1 MKMCTIL
8 GKALFVVAASGGSTL
23 ALAQSFVS
31 APPEAGA
38 NDAAGLQRSLG
49 ESQEIVV
56 TATRQEQVLR
66 RVPLAVT
73 AYSQEALDQ
82 KGVRSVDDV
91 ARLTPGVSLDRQ
103 ARYNG
108 SQSNITIRG
117 IRSTSGVATTGIY
130 IDDTPVQARQGT
142 SQAATNPYPRLF
154 DLQRVEVLR
163 GPQGTLF
170 GAGSVGGAVRFITPS
185 PNLSGGIDIYAR
197 GELGFTDGGAP
208 SYEMGLALGTP
219 LVEDKVGLRV
229 SGYYRRDGG
238 YVDRVDYSGNMVDKN
253 ANREEAVVLRAA
265 MALRPTETLTLTP
278 SFLYQRTK
286 TADASAYVEAISNP
300 DRHDF
305 RQNNPLGQ
313 PGSDRFL
320 LPALKAEW
328 EIGSVTLIS
337 NTSYLDRKVLNNYD
351 TTTLDIASAA
361 RVYGPPPAALQG
373 LADRSVANF
382 FTKQFTQEVR
392 LQNNDPDARLNWV
405 LGGFYQRAR
414 SHDVFMVDGQNLL
427 QMVNYGRATS
437 VPPLAP
443 CATVAQCFF
452 GVSLYQGQYSL
463 FLDTDQIDK
472 QLAAFAQVDF
482 KITPKLKLTAGA
494 RYADLKFNYAN
505 FRAGTTIVSPGVSTT
520 SNQGSHPFTPKFGV
534 SWQADPNNLFYGNV
548 AKGFRIGG
556 VANPVGQRCAADA
569 TAIGFDPNSP
579 RNISSDTVWSYEAGM
594 KNRLFGG
601 KLNVDASVYKIDW
614 KNIQTILTLPSCQVP
629 TTVNLGDA
637 VSKGFDLAVTA
648 SPYQGLSLG
657 ASVAYNDSHYT
668 TTSDSSIPGRPIRRA
683 GEPLGGPPW
692 SFYFNGEY
700 EFEVGDA
707 RPYLRGDLAYTS
719 HDDTPLDLSSPIV
732 NPDIPRIPA
741 VTVLNLRVGV
751 RVKGADISLF
761 ALNALNAHPELARY
775 EDAPA
780 ANYFRGVTLRP
791 RTVGITATFR
801 N

>member
-1 MKMCTIL
+1 MNCKKFGAVALAIL
-8 GKALFVVAASGGSTL
+8 SSGVSVVAFAQVTGAEAPQDSG
-23 ALAQSFVS
+23 
-31 APPEAGA
+31 
-38 NDAAGLQRSLG
+38 DA
-49 ESQEIVV
+49 SQEIVV

-66 RVPLAVT
+66 RVPLSVT

-286 TADASAYVEAISNP
+286 TADASAYVEALSNP
-300 DRHDF
+300 GRHDF

-328 EIGSVTLIS
+328 EIGSVSIIS
-337 NTSYLDRKVLNNYD
+337 NSSYLDRKVLNNFD
-351 TTTLDIASAA
+351 STTLDLASQA
-361 RVYGPPPAALQG
+361 RVYGSPPQALQNV
-373 LADRSVANF
+373 AVRAVANNYS
-382 FTKQFTQEVR
+382 KQFTQELR
-392 LQNNDPDARLNWV
+392 AQNNDPDSPFNWV
-405 LGGFYQRAR
+405 VGAFYQHSKSR
-414 SHDVFMVDGQNLL
+414 DLFQVDGGNLL
-427 QMVNYGRATS
+427 QMVNYGRATAT
-437 VPPLAP
+437 PAQAP
-443 CATVAQCFF
+443 CATVAACFF
-452 GVSLYQGQYSL
+452 GVPLYRDQYSL
-463 FLDTDQIDK
+463 YLDIDQVDE
-472 QLAAFAQVDF
+472 QFAGFAQFDYKF
-482 KITPKLKLTAGA
+482 TPTLKLTAGA
-494 RYADLKFNYAN
+494 RYADLKFSYDN
-505 FRAGTTIVSPGVSTT
+505 FRAGTVIVSPGVT
-520 SNQGSHPFTPKFGV
+520 SSIKQRTHPFTPKFGL
-534 SWQADPNNLFYGNV
+534 SWQADPNNLLYANV
-548 AKGFRIGG
+548 AKGFRMGS
-556 VANPVGQRCAADA
+556 VATPVGQRCGADA
-569 TAIGFDPNSP
+569 AAFGFDPNEPRTISP
-579 RNISSDTVWSYEAGM
+579 DTVWSYEVGM

-601 KLNVDASVYKIDW
+601 KLNVDASAYKIDW
-614 KNIQTILTLPSCQVP
+614 KNIQTLLTLPSCQVP

-637 VSKGFDLAVTA
+637 VSQGFDLAITA
-648 SPYQGLSLG
+648 SPRRGLTLG

-668 TTSDSSIPGRPIRRA
+668 TTSDSSIPGRPIRRS

-692 SFYFNGEY
+692 SLYFNGEY
-700 EFEVGDA
+700 EFELGHV
-707 RPYLRGDLAYTS
+707 RPYLRGDLAYSS
-719 HDDTPLDLSSPIV
+719 HDKTPLDLTSPII
-732 NPDIPRIPA
+732 NPDIPRTPA
-741 VTVLNLRVGV
+741 VTVLNLRIGT
-751 RVKGADISLF
+751 RFNGADISLF
-761 ALNALNAHPELARY
+761 ALNALNAQPEIARY

-780 ANYFRGVTLRP
+780 ADYFRGITLRP
-791 RTVGITATFR
+791 RTIGITATFR